1 MTDEVLTQIAG
12 DVPALILAVWYVR
25 QLHAQALT
33 MLTEIRDEL
42 RVARALRSNGTR
54 HARPLEEYLG

>member
-25 QLHAQALT
+25 NLHGQALSL
-33 MLTEIRDEL
+33 LTEIRDEL
-42 RVARALRSNGTR
+42 RVARALRSNGGR
-54 HARPLEEYLG
+54 DARPLGEYLG